1 MSEQQYQ
8 LTVQKGPQPGKIFLL
23 MTDSITIGRD
33 PMADISLNDPEV
45 SRQHVRLT
53 QTASGYVLEDLGST
67 NGTFING
74 EQLAAD
80 TPTTLV
86 SGQTVSMGSGITLL
100 YEGVHPEPE
109 EEPDPEP
116 VDELFDAFSPIVSE
130 PEAEEVFDPYFE
142 ETPEFLE
149 EPLVQAA
156 TPPPPPPAPTPQTP
170 LVPTG
175 DSEQQKKRRRM
186 ITIAVVSLVLLCC
199 CCLLFMLSA
208 YFYWGDPLMESL
220 GLY

>member
-1 MSEQQYQ
+1 MSEQQHQ
-8 LTVQKGPQPGKIFLL
+8 LIVQKGPQPGKIFLL
-23 MTDSITIGRD
+23 ITENISIGRD

-74 EQLAAD
+74 EQLEAD
-80 TPTTLV
+80 TPTPLIP
-86 SGQTVSMGSGITLL
+86 GQTVSMGSGVTML
-100 YEGVHPEPE
+100 YEVVGPEPAE
-109 EEPDPEP
+109 PEP
-116 VDELFDAFSPIVSE
+116 AEELFDAFSPTVSE
-130 PEAEEVFDPYFE
+130 PVADETFDPYFE
-142 ETPEFLE
+142 KSPEFPE
-149 EPLVQAA
+149 EPPVEAVVPQPPQA
-156 TPPPPPPAPTPQTP
+156 TPASPTP
-170 LVPTG
+170 LVPSG

-186 ITIAVVSLVLLCC
+186 VTIAVVSLVLLCC

-208 YFYWGDPLMESL
+208 YFYWGDPLMQSL